1 MKLMWEQR
9 FLELANN
16 ISLWSKDRST
26 KVGAVIISCNKEP
39 VSFGYNGFPPGVNED
54 DNSRHERPTKY
65 LYTTH
70 AELNAILQADR
81 NRLVGSTIF
90 VTHFPCADCARA
102 IIKSGITKVVYNN
115 ENGPGTGPLS
125 ERFKDSFAATIEM
138 FNEVNIEFIG
148 L

>member
-1 MKLMWEQR
+1 MNLIWEQR
-9 FLELANN
+9 FLDLANN
-16 ISLWSKDRST
+16 ISTWSKDRST
-26 KVGAVIISCNKEP
+26 KVGAVIITENKEP
-39 VSFGYNGFPPGVNED
+39 VSFGYNGFPPGVDETD
-54 DNSRHERPTKY
+54 DTRHERPAKY

-81 NRLVGSTIF
+81 KQLVNSTIF

-102 IIKSGITKVVYNN
+102 IIKSGITKVVYDNN
-115 ENGPGTGPLS
+115 NGPNGSLG

-138 FNEVNIEFIG
+138 FNEVNIEFKG